1 MAARGEKRKPEAVA
15 GILDRLLK
23 SLDLDRAIDEHRALA
38 LWPEAVG
45 PALAA
50 KTRAVSVLRGR
61 LTVEAKSP
69 VWANECRMMSP
80 QIREKLNK
88 KLGADAIKSI
98 SFRVGNWS

>member
-1 MAARGEKRKPEAVA
+1 MAIPRKPESV
-15 GILDRLLK
+15 GSILQRLLR
-23 SLDLDRAIDEHRALA
+23 SLDLDRAVDEHRALA

-50 KTRAVSVLRGR
+50 KTRAVAVLRGR

-80 QIREKLNK
+80 QIREKLNRT
-88 KLGADAIKSI
+88 LGADAIKSI
-98 SFRVGNWS
+98 SFRVGEWK

>member
-1 MAARGEKRKPEAVA
+1 MAAARKPESV
-15 GILDRLLK
+15 GTILQRLLK
-23 SLDLDRAIDEHRALA
+23 SLELDRKIDENRALA

-61 LTVEAKSP
+61 LTVEARGP

-98 SFRVGNWS
+98 SFRVGEWK

>member
-1 MAARGEKRKPEAVA
+1 MAAARKPESV
-15 GILDRLLK
+15 GSILQRLLK
-23 SLDLDRAIDEHRALA
+23 SLELDRKIDENRALA

-45 PALAA
+45 PQLAA

-98 SFRVGNWS
+98 SFRVGEWK